1 MNKIVARY
9 LTLNLALFF
18 MLLLILFSIT
28 GAFLGADRAGLFFN
42 SPPLAVFWILLTA
55 LFAAG
60 FVFWKSLRRRPFL
73 LLCHAGCV
81 AVLLGGLGGSSA
93 AHRLL
98 AAAGGEARLTQGVM
112 MLRQGQADRQV
123 YRGHQHEPFELP
135 FIVHLAETDVS
146 YYDEPSIGIYARNGK
161 LIGVVPAI
169 VGDTVQISDPD
180 GSTVNVT
187 VTQRF
192 ENLRLQRDEDGMTG
206 VEGPPD
212 RRNPGCEVVLTLP
225 DGSESRQYVFERIE
239 PSMWPEAPFLA
250 RYLPPHK
257 PKEYKSLLKI
267 ERDGQIVREKTIRVN
282 DPLYYSGYHFYQSTF
297 GQDEIGPYSGIMV
310 VSNRGVGLVFFGY
323 ALLSAGLFGQYWIL
337 PLRRRRSRGA
347 ADAD

>member
-28 GAFLGADRAGLFFN
+28 GAFLGADRARLFFN

-55 LFAAG
+55 LFSVG

-81 AVLLGGLGGSSA
+81 AVLLGGLWGSSA
-93 AHRLL
+93 AHRLR
-98 AAAGGEARLTQGVM
+98 AAAGWEARLTKGVM

-123 YRGHQHEPFELP
+123 YRDHQHDPFELP
-135 FIVHLAETDVS
+135 FIVHLAETGVS
-146 YYDEPSIGIYARNGK
+146 YYDEPSIGIYARSGK
-161 LIGVVPAI
+161 LIGVIPVI
-169 VGDTVQISDPD
+169 VGQTVHISDPD
-180 GSTVNVT
+180 GSTVKVT
-187 VTQRF
+187 LTQRF
-192 ENLRLQRDEDGMTG
+192 ENLRLQRDHEGMKG
-206 VEGPPD
+206 FEGPPD
-212 RRNPGCEVVLTLP
+212 RSNPGCEVTLTLP
-225 DGSESRQYVFERIE
+225 DGSESRQYVFERVD
-239 PSMWPEAPFLA
+239 PHFLPNAPFLA

-282 DPLYYSGYHFYQSTF
+282 DPLAYGGYHFYQNTF

-310 VSNRGVGLVFFGY
+310 VSSRGVGLVFFGY
-323 ALLSAGLFGQYWIL
+323 ALLSVGLFGQYWVL
-337 PLRRRRSRGA
+337 PLRRRTSRGA